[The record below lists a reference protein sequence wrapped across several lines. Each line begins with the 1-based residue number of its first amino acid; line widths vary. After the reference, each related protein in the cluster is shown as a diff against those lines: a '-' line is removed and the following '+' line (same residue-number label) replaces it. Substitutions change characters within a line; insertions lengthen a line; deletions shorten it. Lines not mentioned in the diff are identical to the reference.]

1 MNLKD
6 DELKVKPYISD
17 QLFYFWIT
25 FLQLLNS

>member
-6 DELKVKPYISD
+6 DELKVKTYISD